1 MVAKYLVSL
10 FTLTWSKYFSFIY
23 YILERRE
30 GKVQIC
36 SWLNDKKYTSGW
48 YRNEKNTLGAWMEVK
63 VTQSC
68 LTLCDL
74 MDDTVHGI
82 LQPRIL
88 EWVAF
93 PFSRRSSQPRD
104 QTKVSFIAGRFFTSW
119 ATKKA
124 LDGNVCI
131 KECRD
136 KQDAGNKL
144 SSILPFCLI
153 SILYNG
159 KPLQGQ

>member
-1 MVAKYLVSL
+1 MVAKYLLSL

-23 YILERRE
+23 YLLERRE

-63 VTQSC
+63 VIQSC
-68 LTLCDL
+68 LTLCDP
-74 MDDTVHGI
+74 MDYTVHGI

-104 QTKVSFIAGRFFTSW
+104 QTKVSCIAGRFFTSW
-119 ATKKA
+119 ATKKKNLGWKRLYKRVQRQA
-124 LDGNVCI
+124 RCWEWTFFHI
-131 KECRD
+131 TI
-136 KQDAGNKL
+136 L
-144 SSILPFCLI
+144 SNINFI
-153 SILYNG
+153 
-159 KPLQGQ
+159 